1 MAVKSWETKPCCLL
15 LPISHLA
22 KISGQRATLISQECI
37 AGNIIPKYPFGKATL
52 KSFGWHIYFLSKQV
66 YIILGRFRIKYRGHV
81 NKTRWFSGKESAW
94 NAGDSDSISGSTF
107 CPANWLICTIFLDSI
122 HMHWYTIFV
131 FLFPAFFT
139 LYDRLYIHPHH
150 YKWPNL
156 SFLWLI
162 VQCIYLP
169 QLLYPFICWWI

>member
-81 NKTRWFSGKESAW
+81 NKIRWFSGKESAW
-94 NAGDSDSISGSTF
+94 NAGDSDSISGSGRSPGEGSGNLLQYFRMGNPWTEESGKLQSMGSRKSWT
-107 CPANWLICTIFLDSI
+107 WLLDQTTNSTLALNFKIICD
-122 HMHWYTIFV
+122 
-131 FLFPAFFT
+131 
-139 LYDRLYIHPHH
+139 
-150 YKWPNL
+150 
-156 SFLWLI
+156 
-162 VQCIYLP
+162 
-169 QLLYPFICWWI
+169 